1 MKPSVRLQLS
11 VTVAAIII
19 DPGFEA
25 SQVLTLFR
33 IQCHPNTE
41 KRQPDWQHMA
51 VFFTK
56 KTISTG

>member
-51 VFFTK
+51 IFFTK